1 MEKVKVG
8 VVGVGY
14 LGRYHAEKYASLPQT
29 ELVGVVD
36 INADKAEEAARTF
49 NTLALSDY
57 RQLIPRVKAVS
68 IVVPTPLHHAIA
80 SDFLKHGVDVLV
92 EKPIT
97 ATLKEAEDLIVLAR
111 DYGLI
116 LQVGHLER
124 FNAAIVAT
132 WDSIRNPRFIESH
145 RLAFFQE
152 RGTDVDVILDL
163 MIHDIDIILNMV
175 KSPVREIRA
184 VGVPVISRHIDIAN
198 ARLEFQSGC
207 VANVTASRISDK
219 MMRKIRIFEPDA
231 YISIDYAAKEVQVY
245 RRVGEVSPG
254 SYPEIV
260 SEQIAIDEKDSLEEE
275 IKAFIHSVITREK
288 PVVPGEAGKEAL
300 KVALEIVEQTRI
312 KIKQNSGVRSK
323 EIEERR
329 NADCGVW
336 NENS

>member
-1 MEKVKVG
+1 VEKVKVG

-14 LGRYHAEKYASLPQT
+14 LGRYHAEKYANLPQA

-36 INADKAEEAARTF
+36 INTEKAQEIARTW
-49 NTLALSDY
+49 NTRALSDY
-57 RQLIPRVKAVS
+57 RDLIPQVRAVS
-68 IVVPTPLHHAIA
+68 IVVPTPLHYAIA
-80 SDFLKHGVDVLV
+80 SDFLKQGVDVLV

-97 ATLKEAEDLIVLAR
+97 TTLEEAEGLITLAR
-111 DYGLI
+111 DRGLI

-132 WDSIRNPRFIESH
+132 RDSVRNPMFIESH

-184 VGVPVISRHIDIAN
+184 VGVPVISQRIDIAN
-198 ARLEFQSGC
+198 ARLEFENGC

-219 MMRKIRIFEPDA
+219 TMRKIRIFEPDA

-245 RRVGEVSPG
+245 RKVSEASPG

-260 SEQIAIDEKDSLEEE
+260 SEQISIDEKDSLEEE
-275 IKAFIHSVITREK
+275 IKAFLRSVITREE
-288 PVVPGEAGKEAL
+288 PVVPGKAGKEAL
-300 KVALEIVEQTRI
+300 KVALEIVEQTR
-312 KIKQNSGVRSK
+312 VR
-323 EIEERR
+323 
-329 NADCGVW
+329 V
-336 NENS
+336 

>member
-1 MEKVKVG
+1 VDRVKVG

-14 LGRYHAEKYASLPQT
+14 LGRYHAEKYANLPQA

-36 INADKAEEAARTF
+36 INTEKAQEIARTW
-49 NTLALSDY
+49 NTRALSDY
-57 RQLIPRVKAVS
+57 RDLIPQVRAVS
-68 IVVPTPLHHAIA
+68 IVVPTPLHYAIA
-80 SDFLKHGVDVLV
+80 SDFLKQGVDVLV

-97 ATLKEAEDLIVLAR
+97 TTLEEAEGLITLAR
-111 DYGLI
+111 DRGLI

-132 WDSIRNPRFIESH
+132 RDSVRNPMFIESH
-145 RLAFFQE
+145 RLAFVQE

-184 VGVPVISRHIDIAN
+184 VGVPVISQRIDIAN
-198 ARLEFQSGC
+198 ARLEFENGC

-219 MMRKIRIFEPDA
+219 TMRKIRIFEPDA

-245 RRVGEVSPG
+245 RKVSEASPG

-260 SEQIAIDEKDSLEEE
+260 SEQISIDEKDSLEEE
-275 IKAFIHSVITREK
+275 IKAFLRSVITREE
-288 PVVPGEAGKEAL
+288 PVVPGKAGKEAL
-300 KVALEIVEQTRI
+300 KVALEIVEQTR
-312 KIKQNSGVRSK
+312 VR
-323 EIEERR
+323 
-329 NADCGVW
+329 V
-336 NENS
+336 

>member
-1 MEKVKVG
+1 MDRVKVG

-14 LGRYHAEKYASLPQT
+14 LGRYHAEKYANLPQT

-36 INADKAEEAARTF
+36 INLEKAEEVARTW
-49 NTLALSDY
+49 NTRALSDY
-57 RQLIPRVKAVS
+57 RDLIPLVKAVS
-68 IVVPTPLHHAIA
+68 IVVPTPLHSAIA
-80 SDFLKHGVDVLV
+80 SDFLKQGVDVLV

-97 ATLKEAEDLIVLAR
+97 ATIEEAEGLINLAHDR
-111 DYGLI
+111 GLI

-132 WDSIRNPRFIESH
+132 WDSIRNPMFIESH

-184 VGVPVISRHIDIAN
+184 VGVPVISQRIDIAN
-198 ARLEFQSGC
+198 ARLEFQNGC

-231 YISIDYAAKEVQVY
+231 YISIDYAAKEVQIY
-245 RRVGEVSPG
+245 RKLSEASPD

-260 SEQIAIDEKDSLEEE
+260 SEQIPIDERDSLEEE

-288 PVVPGEAGKEAL
+288 PIVPGEAGKEAL
-300 KVALEIVEQTRI
+300 KVALEIVEQT
-312 KIKQNSGVRSK
+312 KVRM
-323 EIEERR
+323 
-329 NADCGVW
+329 
-336 NENS
+336 

>member
-1 MEKVKVG
+1 VEKVKVG

-14 LGRYHAEKYASLPQT
+14 LGRYHAEKYANLPQA

-36 INADKAEEAARTF
+36 INTEKAQEIARTW
-49 NTLALSDY
+49 NTRALSDY
-57 RQLIPRVKAVS
+57 RDLIPQVRAVS
-68 IVVPTPLHHAIA
+68 IVVPTPLHYAIA
-80 SDFLKHGVDVLV
+80 SDFLKQGVDVLV

-97 ATLKEAEDLIVLAR
+97 TTLEEAEGLITLAR
-111 DYGLI
+111 DRGLI

-132 WDSIRNPRFIESH
+132 RDSVRNPMFIESH

-184 VGVPVISRHIDIAN
+184 VGVPVISQRIDIAN
-198 ARLEFQSGC
+198 ARLEFENGC

-219 MMRKIRIFEPDA
+219 TMRKIRIFEPDA

-245 RRVGEVSPG
+245 RKVIEASPG

-260 SEQIAIDEKDSLEEE
+260 SEQISIDEKDSLEEE
-275 IKAFIHSVITREK
+275 IKAFIRSVITREE
-288 PVVPGEAGKEAL
+288 PVVPGKAGKEAL
-300 KVALEIVEQTRI
+300 KVALEIVEQTR
-312 KIKQNSGVRSK
+312 VR
-323 EIEERR
+323 
-329 NADCGVW
+329 V
-336 NENS
+336 

>member
-14 LGRYHAEKYASLPQT
+14 LGRYHAEKYANLPQA

-36 INADKAEEAARTF
+36 INTEKAQEIARTW
-49 NTLALSDY
+49 NTRALSDY
-57 RQLIPRVKAVS
+57 RDLIPQVRAVS
-68 IVVPTPLHHAIA
+68 IVVPTPLHYAIA
-80 SDFLKHGVDVLV
+80 SDFLKQGVDVLV

-97 ATLKEAEDLIVLAR
+97 TTLEEAEGLITLAR
-111 DYGLI
+111 DRGLI

-132 WDSIRNPRFIESH
+132 RDSVRNPMFIESH

-184 VGVPVISRHIDIAN
+184 VGVPVISQRIDIAN
-198 ARLEFQSGC
+198 ARLEFENGC

-219 MMRKIRIFEPDA
+219 TMRKIRIFEPDA

-245 RRVGEVSPG
+245 RKVSEASPG

-260 SEQIAIDEKDSLEEE
+260 SEQISIDEKDSLEEE
-275 IKAFIHSVITREK
+275 IKAFLRSVITREE
-288 PVVPGEAGKEAL
+288 PVVPGKAGKEAL
-300 KVALEIVEQTRI
+300 KVALEIVEQTR
-312 KIKQNSGVRSK
+312 VR
-323 EIEERR
+323 
-329 NADCGVW
+329 V
-336 NENS
+336 